1 MRSLVALRAASRA
14 SPLGIPATAWRAG
27 ALRLHR
33 THADPY
39 VRGEF
44 TPRREWSNRDW
55 TERAFTIGIGG
66 PVGSGKTA
74 LVLQLCRRL
83 RERLSIAVVT
93 NDIFTKEVRPRA
105 LSHPGP
111 VRPEACCEPRQ
122 DAEFLTLNGALPE
135 ERITAVE
142 TGGCPHAAIRE
153 DISANL
159 AALEQ
164 LTVHVGPDLLL
175 CESGGDN
182 LAANFS
188 SELADYTVYVIGAP
202 PALPPAPTC
211 PACRHCGQPAPM
223 LCRCGGRRQGAAQG
237 RAWHHAVRCPGDQQ
251 IGAAAISPLA
261 PLPPT
266 RPAPTHALDRAA
278 ALRHPSAHMWLPAG
292 C

>member
-1 MRSLVALRAASRA
+1 MRALAALRAATRA
-14 SPLGIPATAWRAG
+14 SPLGIAGTAWRAG
-27 ALRLHR
+27 ASRLHR

-44 TPRREWSNRDW
+44 SPRREWSDRDW
-55 TERAFTIGIGG
+55 TQRAFTIGIGG

-93 NDIFTKEVRPRA
+93 NDIFTKE
-105 LSHPGP
+105 
-111 VRPEACCEPRQ
+111 
-122 DAEFLTLNGALPE
+122 DAEFLTRNGALPDE
-135 ERITAVE
+135 CITAVE

-164 LTVHVGPDLLL
+164 LTVQVGPDLLL

-188 SELADYTVYVIGAP
+188 SELADYTVYVIDVAGGDKVPRKGGPGITQSDVLVINKSDLADAVGADLGVMEVD
-202 PALPPAPTC
+202 AARMRGEGPTV
-211 PACRHCGQPAPM
+211 
-223 LCRCGGRRQGAAQG
+223 LAAVKQG
-237 RAWHHAVRCPGDQQ
+237 RGVPEIEEHLLAAW
-251 IGAAAISPLA
+251 
-261 PLPPT
+261 
-266 RPAPTHALDRAA
+266 RAA
-278 ALRHPSAHMWLPAG
+278 TGNAKI
-292 C
+292 

>member
-1 MRSLVALRAASRA
+1 MSLVFPFCGQCCGPLLRGDRQFFSAVRLIPPFAAMRSLVALRAASRA

-44 TPRREWSNRDW
+44 TPRREWANRDW

-111 VRPEACCEPRQ
+111 VCALRPVASRGRTPNSSRSTVRSPRS
-122 DAEFLTLNGALPE
+122 ASPPSRLAVVHMLPFA
-135 ERITAVE
+135 RTSR
-142 TGGCPHAAIRE
+142 P
-153 DISANL
+153 IS
-159 AALEQ
+159 
-164 LTVHVGPDLLL
+164 PRW
-175 CESGGDN
+175 
-182 LAANFS
+182 S
-188 SELADYTVYVIGAP
+188 SS
-202 PALPPAPTC
+202 
-211 PACRHCGQPAPM
+211 
-223 LCRCGGRRQGAAQG
+223 RCGWRPTSSCASLVEIISQRTSRRS
-237 RAWHHAVRCPGDQQ
+237 W
-251 IGAAAISPLA
+251 
-261 PLPPT
+261 PT
-266 RPAPTHALDRAA
+266 TPCT
-278 ALRHPSAHMWLPAG
+278 
-292 C
+292 